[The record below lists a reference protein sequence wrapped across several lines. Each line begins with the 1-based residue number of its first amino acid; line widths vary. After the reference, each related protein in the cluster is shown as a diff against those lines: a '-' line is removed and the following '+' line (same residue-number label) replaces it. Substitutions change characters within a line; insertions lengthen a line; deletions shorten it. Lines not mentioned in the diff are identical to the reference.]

1 MNAPDAPLTN
11 VHCIMRETEDPVVE
25 GGVTRMGFKECCYCI
40 GHSWLFKDNENV
52 TTVDGIMFY
61 S

>member
-1 MNAPDAPLTN
+1 
-11 VHCIMRETEDPVVE
+11 MRETEDPVVE